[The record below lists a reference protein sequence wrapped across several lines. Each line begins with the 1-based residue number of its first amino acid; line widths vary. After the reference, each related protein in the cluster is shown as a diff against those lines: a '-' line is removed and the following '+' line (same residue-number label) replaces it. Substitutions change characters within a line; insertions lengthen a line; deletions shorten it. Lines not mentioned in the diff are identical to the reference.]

1 VRVAIVCPYAWDR
14 FGGVQTHIASLAR
27 SLRARGYDATIV
39 APQASIA
46 ELEPEEGV
54 RIVGRAVPIPANGS
68 MAPVSFGPVAGQGVR
83 TALEEL
89 EPDVIHLHEPLIP
102 SLSMLALRH
111 PVAPTVGTFHA
122 SAESSFGYRAATP
135 WLERTIRRLTVR
147 TVVSEAARVLISR
160 YFPGDYLVTPN
171 GVEVA
176 RFQVPGVL
184 DAGSPPRVLFFGRIE
199 PRKGLEVLIEAMTFL
214 RDLAPTLVVAGSGP
228 GSRAAAARA
237 RRLGIE
243 ARWLGRISDADK
255 ARAFRSCEVYCAPGL
270 GGESFGIVLLEAMAA
285 GAPVVCSDLPAFSA
299 VAGDAA
305 LLVPAD
311 EPSLLAE
318 ALREVITDAK
328 VADGLRAAGRRVAA
342 RFDWSHLALE
352 VERAYE
358 LALGRG

>member
-1 VRVAIVCPYAWDR
+1 
-14 FGGVQTHIASLAR
+14 
-27 SLRARGYDATIV
+27 
-39 APQASIA
+39 
-46 ELEPEEGV
+46 
-54 RIVGRAVPIPANGS
+54 
-68 MAPVSFGPVAGQGVR
+68 
-83 TALEEL
+83 
-89 EPDVIHLHEPLIP
+89 
-102 SLSMLALRH
+102 MLALRH

-184 DAGSPPRVLFFGRIE
+184 DVGAPPRVLFFGRIE

-214 RDLAPTLVVAGSGP
+214 RDLAPTLVVVGSGP

-243 ARWLGRISDADK
+243 ARWLGRVSDADK

-305 LLVPAD
+305 LLVPPD
-311 EPSLLAE
+311 EPPLLAE
-318 ALREVITDAK
+318 ALREVVTDAK
-328 VADGLRAAGRRVAA
+328 VADGLRAAGRRIAA

-358 LALGRG
+358 LALSRS